1 MGTVFTATQPSIHR
15 SVLNVPGGDLVSLFR
30 DSGWFQSHFNKFV
43 NDHELERGGSEF
55 DLMMI
60 IAGWMLDSIDPQT
73 YTPYLLNRNFDTEE
87 PLERD
92 VMIQMAT
99 FDTVIPNPNTE
110 VLSRLSGVPMYTY
123 PASHAFLVVPV
134 EPAYLP
140 GMNDLSKLI
149 TEGEYP

>member
-1 MGTVFTATQPSIHR
+1 
-15 SVLNVPGGDLVSLFR
+15 
-30 DSGWFQSHFNKFV
+30 
-43 NDHELERGGSEF
+43 
-55 DLMMI
+55 MMI
-60 IAGWMLDSIDPQT
+60 IADWMLDSIDPQT